1 MSTTAPHAYTSS
13 SAAFFGGMASSL
25 TSVFFLVMIG
35 TFVGIGALAHGFGFS
50 AWWLATSTVV
60 VWAGPAQV
68 ILMSS
73 LGSGGTMIDAAIAVS
88 LSGVRL
94 FPMVVALLPLFRG
107 EGTRTRDLLLPT
119 HFTSV
124 TTWVESL
131 RLLPHLPH
139 EQRVAFCN
147 GLSSGYMATALAA
160 GFVGF
165 YLAASLPPVLAG
177 GLLFVTPLSFLCTT
191 ARNARQILERLAL
204 VLGLGIEPVLT
215 YFHVGLDLVWTGIGA
230 GTIAYAVHRVRE
242 ATR

>member
-1 MSTTAPHAYTSS
+1 MSMTAPYQYTSA
-13 SAAFFGGMASSL
+13 SAAFFGGVTASL
-25 TSVFFLVMIG
+25 TSVFSLVMIG

-50 AWWLATSTVV
+50 AWWLTISTVV
-60 VWAGPAQV
+60 MWAGPAQV
-68 ILMSS
+68 IIMSA
-73 LGSGGTMIDAAIAVS
+73 LGSGGTMVDAAIAVS

-131 RLLPHLPH
+131 RLLPQMPH
-139 EQRVAFCN
+139 ERRIPFCN
-147 GLSSGYMATALAA
+147 GLSIGYMATAVLA
-160 GFVGF
+160 GLVGF

-191 ARNARQILERLAL
+191 ARNARQLLDRLAL
-204 VLGLGIEPVLT
+204 GLGLAIEPVLT
-215 YFHVGLDLVWTGIGA
+215 YFHVGLDLVWTGVGA

>member
-1 MSTTAPHAYTSS
+1 MSVTAPYQYTSS
-13 SAAFFGGMASSL
+13 SAAFFGGVASSL
-25 TSVFFLVMIG
+25 TSVFSLVMIG

-50 AWWLATSTVV
+50 AWWLTVSTVV
-60 VWAGPAQV
+60 MWAGPAQV
-68 ILMSS
+68 ILMSA
-73 LGSGGTMIDAAIAVS
+73 LGSGGTMADAAIAVS

-124 TTWVESL
+124 TTWVELL
-131 RLLPHLPH
+131 RLLPHMPH
-139 EQRVAFCN
+139 ERRVPFCN
-147 GLSSGYMATALAA
+147 GLSTGYMVTAVLA
-160 GFVGF
+160 GLTGF

-215 YFHVGLDLVWTGIGA
+215 YFHVGLDLVWTGVGA